1 MIDKKDFEEMRSEM
15 QEFDELREKIIIR
28 SRKVLQLSKACIY
41 NLHRQDKNQA
51 KEELAGAKKELED
64 IRNLV
69 KKDAKAE
76 DIGAFHEATEE
87 FAEAYC
93 YYSWLDSRSL
103 PTRKELGIETDSY
116 LSGLSDLIGELVR
129 KAINDGIKGNF
140 KSAEEIKNFASE
152 IYAELML
159 FDFKNGLLRK
169 KFDSIKYSIEKLEDT
184 VFSLKLKDKL

>member
-1 MIDKKDFEEMRSEM
+1 MINKSDFEAMRKEMSS
-15 QEFDELREKIIIR
+15 FDELREKIIIR

-41 NLHRQDKNQA
+41 NLHRQDSQQ
-51 KEELAGAKKELED
+51 AKKEIEQAKKEIED
-64 IRNLV
+64 IRSLV
-69 KKDAKAE
+69 KKDEKAS

-93 YYSWLDSRSL
+93 YYSWLTNKTL
-103 PTRKELGIETDSY
+103 PTRKDLGVETEAY
-116 LSGLSDLIGELVR
+116 LAGLSDLLGELVR

-140 KSAEEIKNFASE
+140 KSAEEIKDFASE

-159 FDFKNGLLRK
+159 FDFKNGNLRK

-184 VFSLKLKDKL
+184 VFNLKLKDKL